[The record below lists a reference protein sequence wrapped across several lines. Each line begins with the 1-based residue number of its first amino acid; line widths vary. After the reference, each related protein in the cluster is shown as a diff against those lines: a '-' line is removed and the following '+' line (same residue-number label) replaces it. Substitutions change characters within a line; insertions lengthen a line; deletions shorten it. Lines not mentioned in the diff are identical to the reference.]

1 MNPGGP
7 AEEVGKAA
15 NSLIDGLK
23 QSPATLSLTVVLLGL
38 LTWMFYVLHAAA
50 EFRTTLLTQQNE
62 YQKHVTEIL
71 SKCVVPR
78 GD

>member
-1 MNPGGP
+1 MNPGIG
-7 AEEVGKAA
+7 EEAGKAA
-15 NSLIDGLK
+15 NNLIDGLK

-38 LTWMFYVLHAAA
+38 LAWMFYALHAAA

-78 GD
+78 E

>member
-1 MNPGGP
+1 MNPGIS
-7 AEEVGKAA
+7 EEVGKAA

-38 LTWMFYVLHAAA
+38 LAWMFYALHAAA

-71 SKCVVPR
+71 SKCIVPPKE
-78 GD
+78 